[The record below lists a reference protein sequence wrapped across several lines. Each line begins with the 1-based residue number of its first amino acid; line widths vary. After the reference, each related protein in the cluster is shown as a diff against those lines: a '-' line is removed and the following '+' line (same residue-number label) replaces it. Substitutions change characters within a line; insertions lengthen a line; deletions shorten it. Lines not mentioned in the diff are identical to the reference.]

1 MSNILLMI
9 CLFQDVR
16 VNYRGMPPSKQEV
29 DLPSLTERARSQ
41 DVTHVTEVASDPSKM
56 SHRVGEVAAPT
67 LRPGSGSW
75 MFSTIV
81 NRARAGLQPT
91 HVPRAR
97 DMMHGEA
104 SEAVA
109 TVPGM
114 AEDEERVT
122 IPPEYKQ
129 ILLGSNDYQKWLNLK
144 NNFLREHRTLK
155 NLEMK
160 NNVPSPGAGS
170 VRSQDDKFPHF
181 PGAAGEI
188 SNSVDVLDT
197 SESVGDIPRPQRE
210 IPTGTVY
217 KEGDTLYRSP
227 TSPAPR
233 HKPKADSEPHS
244 RLSASPRRPPRVQVS
259 SLPVTSPR
267 PGTTYSSPL
276 YPGTPFYTTPQPPLP
291 PGYELIP
298 VDQLTEDH
306 EVVPWEEL
314 PHLMREHNMSINT
327 IPLGPFH
334 HSTPA
339 PVTVFSSKPRYPS
352 PKTTTSPSYTTAS
365 PVYTSKK
372 PFTVFSPIPTKLQTY
387 TVKPKHSHQAPM
399 SPYIPPPVSPEM
411 SQSLYYGQVTPKHH
425 HHPGTA
431 STAKSR
437 PKSIHFGTHFGPKT
451 VKSSTVSPNDIVSN
465 TFRYNPTTVPNNN
478 YDHTPSLSGHSAVQ
492 AVQAHVSSTVAP
504 ALPTLGRYSPFPA
517 HFKTTSTPH
526 FESTKSHVHHHG
538 HPAYKQ
544 LSSSPKYHP
553 VQHYPTTTTKPKHY
567 QSTTAKYF
575 PTSTLTTALLQHS
588 TTRAP
593 YVPPSSTVK
602 YFAPQTTPEPAYSPP
617 PMPKYL
623 PPPNQQHPTYFDVAK
638 PVAPVPPPSPRPQV
652 IPDPPSPTRHPQVP
666 PQPIFHVDPVPVVHN
681 VQHSSNSLH
690 PSGIFKPT
698 VAPRKIVSSTT
709 TLSAAP
715 IVLQGRLRPADGLD
729 DDDVTDNTHVVLP
742 SNVNHDTLAQL
753 NEQRTLSNPVAT
765 IDQNDLDSSEETRGG
780 GIQQFDHFTQRS
792 SGQAEK
798 LAKLKAA
805 VTTLGPDRAT
815 RNNPNKMRS
824 STQRNLDEN
833 ISRTR

>member
-1 MSNILLMI
+1 
-9 CLFQDVR
+9 
-16 VNYRGMPPSKQEV
+16 MPPSQQEV
-29 DLPSLTERARSQ
+29 DLPAITERDRSQ
-41 DVTHVTEVASDPSKM
+41 DVPELESDESKM
-56 SHRVGEVAAPT
+56 THRLGEVAAPT

-75 MFSTIV
+75 MFSSIV

-91 HVPRAR
+91 HVPPARGGSR
-97 DMMHGEA
+97 DMMHGQA
-104 SEAVA
+104 SQARA
-109 TVPGM
+109 TVPVM

-129 ILLGSNDYQKWLNLK
+129 ILLNSNDYHNWLSLK

-155 NLEMK
+155 NLEIK
-160 NNVPSPGAGS
+160 NNVPSPAEGS

-188 SNSVDVLDT
+188 ANSVDNLDT
-197 SESVGDIPRPQRE
+197 SESVGDIPRLQRE
-210 IPTGTVY
+210 IPSGTVY
-217 KEGDTLYRSP
+217 KEGDTLYRTP

-233 HKPKADSEPHS
+233 HSPKLASKSNS
-244 RLSASPRRPPRVQVS
+244 RRPASPRRPPKVS

-298 VDQLTEDH
+298 VDQLTEEH

-339 PVTVFSSKPRYPS
+339 PPVTVFSSKPRYPT
-352 PKTTTSPSYTTAS
+352 PKTTPSPSYTTSS

-387 TVKPKHSHQAPM
+387 TVKPRHSQHAPGPAKVPM
-399 SPYIPPPVSPEM
+399 APYIPPPVSPEM

-431 STAKSR
+431 STSKSR

-465 TFRYNPTTVPNNN
+465 TFRYNPTTVPNPN
-478 YDHTPSLSGHSAVQ
+478 YDHTPSLSGHTAQ
-492 AVQAHVSSTVAP
+492 QAHVSSTAAP

-526 FESTKSHVHHHG
+526 FESTKSPVHHHG

-544 LSSSPKYHP
+544 ISSSPKYPP
-553 VQHYPTTTTKPKHY
+553 VQHYSTTTTRPKFY
-567 QSTTAKYF
+567 QSTTPKYF
-575 PTSTLTTALLQHS
+575 PTSILTTALLQHS

-593 YVPPSSTVK
+593 YQPPTSTIK
-602 YFAPQTTPEPAYSPP
+602 YFAPQPTPVPSYSPP

-638 PVAPVPPPSPRPQV
+638 PVGPVPPPSPRPQI
-652 IPDPPSPTRHPQVP
+652 IPDPPSPTSHPKVP
-666 PQPIFHVDPVPVVHN
+666 PQPIFHVESVPVVHN
-681 VQHSSNSLH
+681 IQHFSNSPL

-698 VAPRKIVSSTT
+698 LAPSVIISSTT
-709 TLSAAP
+709 TISSAP
-715 IVLQGRLRPADGLD
+715 IVLQGRLRAGDDLD

-765 IDQNDLDSSEETRGG
+765 IDQNDLDSSEESRGG

-792 SGQAEK
+792 SGLSEK
-798 LAKLKAA
+798 LAKLKVA

-824 STQRNLDEN
+824 STQRNQEDN
-833 ISRTR
+833 IPRTRCVIDTYVVSFNNES

>member
-1 MSNILLMI
+1 MI
-9 CLFQDVR
+9 CLLQDVR
-16 VNYRGMPPSKQEV
+16 VNYRGMPPSKQEAA
-29 DLPSLTERARSQ
+29 PPGLTEKARSH
-41 DVTHVTEVASDPSKM
+41 DVTEGVMAAM
-56 SHRVGEVAAPT
+56 AHRTGEAAPT
-67 LRPGSGSW
+67 LRPGAGSW
-75 MFSTIV
+75 MFSSIV
-81 NRARAGLQPT
+81 NRARAGLRPT
-91 HVPRAR
+91 HVPLASEETGR
-97 DMMHGEA
+97 DMMHGQA
-104 SEAVA
+104 SQAVV

-122 IPPEYKQ
+122 IPPEYRQ
-129 ILLGSNDYQKWLNLK
+129 ILLSSTDYHKWLNLK

-155 NLEMK
+155 NLELK
-160 NNVPSPGAGS
+160 NNVPSPSAGS
-170 VRSQDDKFPHF
+170 VKSLDDKFPHF

-188 SNSVDVLDT
+188 SNSVDIIDT
-197 SESVGDIPRPQRE
+197 SESNGDIPRPQRE
-210 IPTGTVY
+210 IPSGTVY
-217 KEGDTLYRSP
+217 KDGDTLYRSP

-233 HKPKADSEPHS
+233 PGPKTADNPGS
-244 RLSASPRRPPRVQVS
+244 RQPASPRRPPRVQVS

-327 IPLGPFH
+327 IPLGPFQ

-339 PVTVFSSKPRYPS
+339 PVTIFSSKPRYPT
-352 PKTTTSPSYTTAS
+352 PKTTPSPSYTTAS

-387 TVKPKHSHQAPM
+387 TVKPKHSHQAPLA
-399 SPYIPPPVSPEM
+399 PYIPPPVSPEM

-451 VKSSTVSPNDIVSN
+451 VTSSTVNHHDIVSN
-465 TFRYNPTTVPNNN
+465 TFRYNPTTVPNNS
-478 YDHTPSLSGHSAVQ
+478 YDHTPSLSPRSTQNAY
-492 AVQAHVSSTVAP
+492 VSSTAAP

-526 FESTKSHVHHHG
+526 FESTKRPVHHHG

-544 LSSSPKYHP
+544 LSSSPKYPP
-553 VQHYPTTTTKPKHY
+553 VQHYPTTTTKPKYY

-593 YVPPSSTVK
+593 FVPPSSTVR
-602 YFAPQTTPEPAYSPP
+602 YLAPQTSRVPSYSPSP
-617 PMPKYL
+617 PMPKFL

-638 PVAPVPPPSPRPQV
+638 PVAPVPPPSARPQV
-652 IPDPPSPTRHPQVP
+652 IPDRQPPIGFPPSP
-666 PQPIFHVDPVPVVHN
+666 PQPINHVDSVQVVHN
-681 VQHSSNSLH
+681 VQHSSNSLR

-698 VAPRKIVSSTT
+698 VSPRVIVSSTT
-709 TLSAAP
+709 TISAAP
-715 IVLQGRLRPADGLD
+715 IVLQGRLRAGEDHD

-742 SNVNHDTLAQL
+742 SNANDTLAHL
-753 NEQRTLSNPVAT
+753 NEQRTLSDPVAT

-792 SGQAEK
+792 PGQAEK

-815 RNNPNKMRS
+815 RNNPNRMRS
-824 STQRNLDEN
+824 STQRNMEDN
-833 ISRTR
+833 IKRTR